1 MKTIIDKLILIFIFA
16 ITFLNADS
24 TIKIVYNA
32 GTPPLKFTDANNNPN
47 GMFIDIWKLWAKKT
61 NQKIEFIETSWDNS
75 INMVK
80 EGSADIHAGIYY
92 TKERDNFLDY
102 TSEPF
107 FTNKKYFFYHKSLG
121 DIFSINDLKPYVIAI
136 DNGYPKIYMEE
147 NLSSFY
153 WKEFKSA
160 DEANSAFFN
169 NEYKVVLSSL
179 STFYYY
185 LKKNN
190 IDENQYRYNEA
201 TYAYSKNY
209 YGAVKQGNKKL
220 LDLIEKGFSKISKS
234 EIQEIELK
242 WTKELNFNDF
252 DKTTTQILFTKDEIS
267 YLNYKKELKMC
278 VDPAWL
284 PFEHLEENR
293 YEGIIA
299 DIYKLFNENL
309 IVPIKIVPTK
319 TWSES
324 LASSKLRKCDLIS
337 GVAKT
342 ANREKYMNFSK
353 PYMTFP
359 EVLVTREKEP
369 FIIEFNEVIYKKIG
383 VVRDSAVAELLQ
395 NKYPNINLVVVE
407 NILDGLF
414 KVSSGELYGFVNTT
428 AAVSYAIAKN
438 GMTNLKIASKIG
450 IDYQIRV
457 ALRNDEPLLVDIFN
471 KIIDKTSKGEITNI
485 KDKWLKVK
493 IDENVDYTLVYKILG
508 WFIVIIIVIFY
519 WNRKLKQEI
528 EERVKAE
535 KELNKFLQIIEQSQ
549 ASIIL
554 TNLDGKILYVN
565 PHSTS
570 ETGYLKDELIGNTP
584 SVFKSGHQSK
594 EFYEELWSTIKSGNT
609 WQGEFLNKKKNGDF
623 FWESAVIAPIFDEDE
638 NIKFFAS
645 IKQDI
650 TEKVKV
656 QEKLIIAQK
665 EANEA
670 NEAKS
675 DFLAK
680 MSHEIRTPMN
690 AVLGMMYLLEKTKL
704 TQDQR
709 NYLKKANIAAN
720 SLLGIINDILDF
732 SKIEANKMEIKN
744 SEFNI
749 YELINDIM
757 SVMSNKAEDKNI
769 ELITKFDDKIPVYI
783 ISDRLRLA
791 QILNNL
797 VSNAIKFTNAGE
809 VIVSAN
815 LYKKE
820 SSKKV
825 VLKFCVQDTGVGI
838 SKENQKCL
846 FNEFVQVDNSA
857 TRSFYGTGLGLA
869 ISRKLSNMLGGDIW
883 VESSKEDIGTT
894 ICFSIKVKIAVS
906 QEHVGFIFPSYTKNL
921 KVLVVDDNNLAAD
934 VIKHILESFNY
945 QVKSVDSG
953 YKAIKILKEERFD
966 LVFLDYKM
974 PNLNGLDT
982 FSKYKSILKEKTP
995 KTIIVTAYSGEILQ
1009 KDIEKLGIFGFL
1021 QKPITPSTLHDK
1033 IIEIFNSNTNSISS
1047 DNRNLNKI
1055 FEPQNVLLVEDN
1067 ELNREFAILVLEEF
1081 GLNVDVAVDG
1091 IEAIQKVITQKYK
1104 LVLMDIQM
1112 PKLDGLEATLKIRSL
1127 SEEYFKTLPIIALS
1141 ANALVGDRQKSLDAG
1156 MNEHITKPINPN
1168 TLYLV
1173 LKKYI
1178 PEKTIISSDSINKK
1192 PNYKYINQLDKNL
1205 FDIDEAMNRI
1215 SYNEELYIKILKQ
1228 FKNNYQNVLYDI
1240 DKLLKDNELEQLEKK
1255 IHEMKGVV
1263 GNIAAKKLFN
1273 LLSIIN
1279 GKLINKDIINIEL
1292 IEEFKEEFN
1301 SIITD
1306 INKLELIEIEKV
1318 KQFNKDVVIEL
1329 LNKIEETMDND
1340 IVETTEKLNELGDYL
1355 QNSDYKDIYV
1365 EMDQALNNFDTDKLK
1380 QLIKNLFKEL

>member
-1 MKTIIDKLILIFIFA
+1 MKTIINKLILIFIFA
-16 ITFLNADS
+16 ITFLNANA
-24 TIKIVYNA
+24 TIKIVYNG
-32 GTPPLKFTDANNNPN
+32 GTPPLKFTDANNKPN
-47 GMFIDIWKLWAKKT
+47 GMIIDIWKLWAKKT
-61 NQKIEFIETSWDNS
+61 NQKIEFIETSWDNT
-75 INMVK
+75 IDMIK
-80 EGSADIHAGIYY
+80 EGTANIHAGIYY
-92 TKERDNFLDY
+92 TKQRDEFLDY
-102 TSEPF
+102 TSKPF
-107 FTNKKYFFYHKSLG
+107 YTNKKYFFYHKSLG

-136 DNGYPKIYMEE
+136 DNGYPKMYMEE
-147 NLSSFY
+147 NLSNFF

-160 DEANSAFFN
+160 DDANSAFFN
-169 NEYKVVLSSL
+169 NRYKVVLSSL

-185 LKKNN
+185 LKRNN
-190 IDENQYRYNEA
+190 IDENLYKYNES

-220 LDLIEKGFSKISKS
+220 LDLIEEGFSKISDE
-234 EIQEIELK
+234 EINQIELK

-252 DKTTTQILFTKDEIS
+252 DNTTSEILFTKDEIS
-267 YLNYKKELKMC
+267 YLNHKKELTMC

-284 PFEHLEENR
+284 PFEQLEENQ
-293 YEGIIA
+293 YKGIIA
-299 DIYKLFNENL
+299 DIYKLFNKNL
-309 IVPIKIVPTK
+309 IVPIRLVPTQS
-319 TWSES
+319 WSES
-324 LASSKLRKCDLIS
+324 LASSKLRKCDLLS
-337 GVAKT
+337 AVAKT
-342 ANREKYMNFSK
+342 VNREKYMNFSK
-353 PYMTFP
+353 PFMTFSQ
-359 EVLVTREKEP
+359 VLVTREKEP
-369 FIIEFNEVIYKKIG
+369 FIIEFDEVIYKKIG
-383 VVRDSAVAELLQ
+383 VVRDSAIAELLQ
-395 NKYPNINLVVVE
+395 HRYPNINLVEVE
-407 NILDGLF
+407 SILDGLF

-428 AAVSYAIAKN
+428 AAVSYAIAKS
-438 GMTNLKIASKIG
+438 GMTNLKIASKVG

-471 KIIDKTSKGEITNI
+471 KIIDKTSKEEINNI

-493 IDENVDYTLVYKILG
+493 VDENVDYTLVYKILG

-528 EERVKAE
+528 DVRVKAE

-554 TNLDGKILYVN
+554 TDLEGKILYVN
-565 PHSTS
+565 PHSS
-570 ETGYLKDELIGNTP
+570 KETGYTKEELIGNTP
-584 SVFKSGHQSK
+584 SVFKSGSQSK
-594 EFYEELWSTIKSGNT
+594 EFYDELWDTIKSGNT
-609 WQGEFLNKKKNGDF
+609 WQGEFLNKKKNGDH
-623 FWESAVIAPIFDEDE
+623 FWESAVIAPIFDEDK

-650 TEKVKV
+650 TDRVKV
-656 QEKLIIAQK
+656 QEELIIAQK

-690 AVLGMMYLLEKTKL
+690 AVLGMMYLLEKTNL
-704 TQDQR
+704 TNDQR

-757 SVMSNKAEDKNI
+757 SVMSDKAEDKNI

-797 VSNAIKFTNAGE
+797 ISNAIKFTDAGE

-815 LYKKE
+815 LSKNE

-825 VLKFCVQDTGVGI
+825 ILNFCVKDTGIGI
-838 SKENQKCL
+838 SKENQKHL

-869 ISRKLSNMLGGDIW
+869 ICKKLSNMLGGDIW
-883 VESSKEDIGTT
+883 IESSNEGLGTT
-894 ICFSIKVKIAVS
+894 ICFSIEVKIAVS
-906 QEHVGFIFPSYTKNL
+906 QEHVGFLFPSDSKNL

-934 VIKHILESFNY
+934 VLTHILESFTY
-945 QVKSVDSG
+945 EVKSVNSG
-953 YKAIKILKEERFD
+953 YEAIKILKEERFD

-982 FSKYKSILKEKTP
+982 FNKYKNILKEKTP
-995 KTIIVTAYSGEILQ
+995 KTIIVTAYSGEVLQ
-1009 KDIEKLGIFGFL
+1009 KDVEKLGIFGFL

-1033 IIEIFNSNTNSISS
+1033 IIEIFDTSTNNP
-1047 DNRNLNKI
+1047 DPKNRNINKI

-1067 ELNREFAILVLEEF
+1067 ELNREFAISVLEDF

-1112 PKLDGLEATLKIRSL
+1112 PKLDGLEATQKIRSL
-1127 SEEYFKTLPIIALS
+1127 NEKYFKTLPIIALS
-1141 ANALVGDRQKSLDAG
+1141 ANALVGDRQKSIDAG

-1178 PEKTIISSDSINKK
+1178 PEKTIIKDEDINKK
-1192 PNYKYINQLDKNL
+1192 PNYKYIKQLNENL
-1205 FDIDEAMNRI
+1205 FDINEAMNRI

-1228 FKNNYQNVLYDI
+1228 FKNNYQNMPDEM
-1240 DKLLKDNELEQLEKK
+1240 DRLLKDNELEKLEKK
-1255 IHEMKGVV
+1255 IHEMKGIV
-1263 GNIAAKKLFN
+1263 GNIAAKKLFD
-1273 LLSIIN
+1273 LLSTIN
-1279 GKLINKDIINIEL
+1279 GKLINKGIINIEL

-1301 SIITD
+1301 NIITD
-1306 INKLELIEIEKV
+1306 INKLELIEFEEI
-1318 KQFNKDVVIEL
+1318 KQFDKDIVLKL
-1329 LNKIEETMDND
+1329 LNSLDKTIDYD
-1340 IVETTEKLNELGDYL
+1340 IVEATKILEELGHYL
-1355 QNSDYKDIYV
+1355 QKSDYKDIYTK
-1365 EMDQALNNFDTDKLK
+1365 MDEALNSFDTDKLK
-1380 QLIKNLFKEL
+1380 QLIKNFFKEL